1 MPTAVD
7 PQLVWL
13 FAQHAAAVA
22 LDPGG
27 DPDTPLSELRPSATE
42 AGLAAVLPIIEARIR
57 EQVASENT
65 PVGRAA
71 PVYAWGESVTWT
83 DGRILAHL
91 NRDGQDSAD
100 LELDRDDAELL
111 ATMLL
116 DAAGRSEDS
125 AGELRAEELDE
136 LTEQYLRFL
145 RGQGPEPDLSS
156 LPDGCRARVRGQ
168 FATIRTLRVLAE
180 RGPEPPPLEQDPVAI
195 RLGLTGGAAE

>member
-27 DPDTPLSELRPSATE
+27 DPVTPLGELRLSATE

-65 PVGRAA
+65 PGGGAA
-71 PVYAWGESVTWT
+71 PVYTWGESITWT
-83 DGRILAHL
+83 DGRILVHL
-91 NRDGQDSAD
+91 NRDGRDAAD

-116 DAAGRSEDS
+116 DAAGRGEDS
-125 AGELRAEELDE
+125 AGELRAEEIDE
-136 LTEQYLRFL
+136 LTEQYLRHL
-145 RGQGPEPDLSS
+145 RGQGPEPDLSA
-156 LPDGCRARVRGQ
+156 LPEGLRAKVDGQ
-168 FATIRTLRVLAE
+168 FATIRTLRALADC
-180 RGPEPPPLEQDPVAI
+180 GPELPPLDLLPAD
-195 RLGLTGGAAE
+195 